1 MDRPKSVLPTVQPS
15 GSITTV
21 SSKARPRT
29 SIIQSS
35 QLWKTSAAKRAERSW
50 ALQTERALYSDSKF
64 KKYIALVERTL
75 ASFDNVSEW
84 ADFISF
90 LARLHKAIQAYPNYN
105 AIPRKLIVAKRLAQC
120 LNPALPSGVH
130 QRALD
135 VYHHI
140 LSVIGPDGLRRDLQV
155 WTSGL
160 LPFFQY
166 ASTSVKP
173 TLISIYETFYL
184 PLQDDLRPLTKAL
197 QIALLPGL
205 EEETSEYYERT
216 LRLLDGISNAVT
228 QPFFLQNLWLTLITT
243 SSVRLAALN
252 YLTRRMPPLQ
262 DAQDPTLQI
271 GKDLGLM
278 VRGLAHA
285 LDDDLLLVRRNTLE
299 ILVTHLQIDKPA
311 FRAFV
316 KPPDQILL
324 VRSALNVVLRK
335 DLSLNRRLY
344 TWLLGADE
352 TPEAQIV
359 FLRQHGLDLVRSA
372 LKQGFDN
379 VNLDLA
385 DRQKPYRIFVSLL
398 DKWEIGQSLTRVLA
412 LDAFHAISLQVA
424 RGQQEELM
432 TTAKMLFEVVDPFLL
447 YGRCL
452 EAITEQIHP
461 EAPTSAADSEPRP
474 STTHS
479 MLALLCFIFKAFHI
493 HDEETKQIH
502 VPLLF
507 AALAQLL
514 LKQLQQAEVLNE
526 TASLRTLDALEL
538 LKLLVT
544 VMPSRVFVRI
554 ASSSPAEGVASTDF
568 LERARSFYAASETDS
583 QQAAR
588 NFLSFQDSASAT
600 ALVELLSRVCLESGR
615 RSKDAIAGAEI
626 FVRALDIFAD
636 VMRVIDGSEA
646 AEEIALVASA
656 PSSSEPAS
664 TQKLP
669 WDAASW
675 TSTLLPYLD
684 HVNSFAE
691 VERIVEVL
699 ISCCICRALE
709 RPIQLDAPQVL
720 DRIVASL
727 LRYLTPTMS
736 PYHVR
741 AVELLWATCKVSQ
754 RSRLETVMAKQLT
767 RGTEAARA
775 AALAAFGT
783 FWRLSEDV
791 STDELRTPLL
801 LVLDKLQSL
810 DAEERQ
816 QAGIWLRSNLRSY
829 LKVVDPLLHMLLHNR
844 PDPLASAAMDVY
856 SIRVSFPRIEGPLTL
871 QLIRYA
877 LRTLSALAHFGGPAF
892 TKALATT
899 PLSASLSTITKQL
912 IRAETVG
919 ASATYLDAL
928 LDECAVW
935 VGAQASPL
943 LQDSYS
949 SALTAT
955 RADAVEL
962 VQSFVQR
969 NACSRQRV
977 NQLESVFIEALLMSV
992 QQGTISIQNKMLHTL
1007 HSLLVAKTSLSSRPD
1022 LLQRRFS
1029 STSHSQRLHQRN
1041 ESAGRSEA
1049 EPGGTSPVFNQN
1061 SASSTAVVSTD
1072 STKQPHRLLLPLL
1085 HRGLVTASNRPVLQL
1100 WSDFILMT
1108 APFYRSSA
1116 ASLLLPLN
1124 QTACDL
1130 IAKGMLE
1137 VSGSY
1142 VPAACRPTFGA
1153 ESVVQAHD
1161 AQCSFLESDLLL
1173 LINLAERLL
1182 ILATA
1187 SAGSEGSV
1195 IMASRVAAAED
1206 VASADSVA
1214 NEKAVQE
1221 HGTPGLLGYVS
1232 TVFSSDAADA
1242 DGSDTPRDG
1251 RTHNLS
1257 LTIQTLHRVWTVCS
1271 AEFSHTDARSLSL
1284 DAMSSKAKLRSRRAF
1299 ERIYRAH
1306 PAETVES
1313 LLYCWHASVKSGC
1326 TRNEASTQAVIEIL
1340 DFVTPSAQILVT
1352 FLCDVLKARITRSDS
1367 DRARKN
1373 GATTVTAVSDVTYFL
1388 FFDTVLA
1395 RMEPQEAT
1403 QVWPVVIVF
1412 IKDFVANGMARK
1424 VHVYPMLRI
1433 FTALAEKICLTAG
1446 IEDRRTKRD
1455 LQDNYAK
1462 LIDSCILIS
1471 GRSFD
1476 QSTWIRRSGRDNAE
1490 DLDKEATEFA
1500 SELLSLEGEKRA
1512 GLSTDGGSASGVI
1525 DAINH
1530 FLATR
1535 GLTALRKIQMDA
1547 DRIQAIVS
1555 NAVYYIVAPAAR
1567 TRSRTLEVDV
1577 SVLAVVSELVRMPGT
1592 VKAWRSTVADIF
1604 GDGRFFSMPL
1614 AKARCW
1620 QPIILALM
1628 TQDKERVV
1636 DLLARVSATAGAAN
1650 IFANRELEM
1659 LSRALNLRRLSFT
1672 IFAGETD
1679 AFLTQLPLIQEKLV
1693 DLLRSTAS
1701 EVLHAEVYLCLR
1713 VLLVRYSAR
1722 NLASFWPVL
1731 MTELMRLYDQVA
1743 TEPESIQQSADGRNL
1758 LLSTLKLLDL
1768 LVLIQ
1773 PEDFQINEWLF
1784 VTDTID
1790 AVYPA
1795 DDFQPE
1801 TLLDSLSTTFQ
1812 KQNKPSSSSPAHTT
1826 AAASGGLKR
1835 RLQIGRL
1842 RTISSVAELV
1852 PFLNSVSQNAF
1863 EGNYSDKP
1871 IDFEDVDMCLL
1882 ADMFDNDAGGS
1893 EQQQQLTQ
1901 DGGAATGNIDAY
1913 APQINNNGASAQQFS
1928 FFQCD
1933 SAYMGYT
1940 SDENNWYGHF
1950 DAYAPSNPSCLSRQ
1964 TGGSLNKYVVQRD
1977 NGTNDKCSTT
1987 DTVAQVNDFFHLSKS
2002 DDGFYEISFLGATAA
2017 DAEKTTAY
2025 GWKPTL
2031 AANELRMVRR
2041 T

>member
-1 MDRPKSVLPTVQPS
+1 MSSPIERVSSNDSASLRAPRRAGGSSTSLSSLPSRLAPPPTLKPSSAEVQLDLSSASSEPRASSSARKVSQGERPKSILPTVQPS

-21 SSKARPRT
+21 SPKARPRT
-29 SIIQSS
+29 SIIESS

-50 ALQTERALYSDSKF
+50 ALQTERSLYSDSKF
-64 KKYIALVERTL
+64 KKYVALVERTL

-90 LARLHKAIQAYPNYN
+90 LARLHKATQAYPNYN

-173 TLISIYETFYL
+173 TLIAIYETFYL

-197 QIALLPGL
+197 QMALLPGL

-216 LRLLDGISNAVT
+216 IRLLDGISNAVT

-243 SSVRLAALN
+243 PSVRLAALN
-252 YLTRRMPPLQ
+252 YLTRRMPPVQ
-262 DAQDPTLQI
+262 DAQDPTLLV

-285 LDDDLLLVRRNTLE
+285 LDDDVLLVRRNTLE

-311 FRAFV
+311 FKSFV

-352 TPEAQIV
+352 TPEVQIA
-359 FLRQHGLDLVRSA
+359 FLRQHGLELVRSA
-372 LKQGFDN
+372 LKQGFDDD
-379 VNLDLA
+379 NLDLA
-385 DRQKPYRIFVSLL
+385 DRQKSYRIFVSLL

-452 EAITEQIHP
+452 EAITAQFHP
-461 EAPTSAADSEPRP
+461 KASSSLDDSATRSSD
-474 STTHS
+474 S

-507 AALAQLL
+507 AAVAQLL
-514 LKQLQQAEVLNE
+514 LEQLQRSDVDGEAA
-526 TASLRTLDALEL
+526 TLRALDALEL

-554 ASSSPAEGVASTDF
+554 ASASSPENVASTDF
-568 LERARSFYAASETDS
+568 LERARNFYATSETDS

-600 ALVELLSRVCLESGR
+600 ALVELLSNVCLESGR
-615 RSKDAIAGAEI
+615 RAKEAAARTEV

-646 AEEIALVASA
+646 AEEIALVTSA
-656 PSSSEPAS
+656 PSPNEPAS

-675 TSTLLPYLD
+675 TSTLLPFLD
-684 HVNSFAE
+684 LATSFAE

-699 ISCCICRALE
+699 ISCCICRALQ
-709 RPIQLDAPQVL
+709 RPIQLDAPQIL

-727 LRYLTPTMS
+727 LRYLAPAMS

-741 AVELLWATCKVSQ
+741 AVELLWATCKVTQ
-754 RSRLETVMAKQLT
+754 RSRLETAMAQQLT
-767 RGTEAARA
+767 RGTETARS

-829 LKVVDPLLHMLLHNR
+829 LKVVDPLLHILLRNR
-844 PDPLASAAMDVY
+844 PIPLPSASIDVFG
-856 SIRVSFPRIEGPLTL
+856 IRVVFPEIDEPLNL
-871 QLIRYA
+871 QLIQYA
-877 LRTLSALAHFGGPAF
+877 LRTLSSLAQFGGPSF
-892 TKALATT
+892 SKALAAT
-899 PLSASLSTITKQL
+899 PLSASLSTATKQL
-912 IRAETVG
+912 IRAEKVG

-935 VGAQASPL
+935 VGAQASTQ

-962 VQSFVQR
+962 VQCFVQR
-969 NACSRQRV
+969 NHCPRERV
-977 NQLESVFIEALLMSV
+977 QQLETLFIEALLISV
-992 QQGTISIQNKMLHTL
+992 RQGIISIQNKMLHTL
-1007 HSLLVAKTSLSSRPD
+1007 HSILATKTSLQGRPD

-1029 STSHSQRLHQRN
+1029 STSHSQRIHQRD
-1041 ESAGRSEA
+1041 ESVGRSEA
-1049 EPGGTSPVFNQN
+1049 GAVGDSPVLNQKP
-1061 SASSTAVVSTD
+1061 ASSTVSVSTNVA
-1072 STKQPHRLLLPLL
+1072 KQPHRLLLPLL

-1108 APFYRSSA
+1108 APLYRSSA
-1116 ASLLLPLN
+1116 ALLLLRLN
-1124 QTACDL
+1124 QTACDM
-1130 IAKGMLE
+1130 IAKAMLE

-1142 VPAACRPTFGA
+1142 VPAASRPTFGA
-1153 ESVVQAHD
+1153 ELVVQAHD
-1161 AQCSFLESDLLL
+1161 AQCSFLESDVLL

-1182 ILATA
+1182 ILASS
-1187 SAGSEGSV
+1187 SAGSEGV
-1195 IMASRVAAAED
+1195 GATASRSAAAED
-1206 VASADSVA
+1206 AANVESSSIV
-1214 NEKAVQE
+1214 NEKATQE
-1221 HGTPGLLGYVS
+1221 HGAPGLLGYVS
-1232 TVFSSDAADA
+1232 NVFSSDAGDA
-1242 DGSDTPRDG
+1242 DGSDTPREG
-1251 RTHNLS
+1251 RTYNLS
-1257 LTIQTLHRVWTVCS
+1257 HTIQTLHRVWTVCN
-1271 AEFSHTDARSLSL
+1271 AELSHTDAKSLSL
-1284 DAMSSKAKLRSRRAF
+1284 DALSSKVELRCRRAF

-1306 PAETVES
+1306 PAETIES
-1313 LLYCWHASVKSGC
+1313 LLHCWHTSVKSGRS
-1326 TRNEASTQAVIEIL
+1326 RNEASTRAVIEIL
-1340 DFVTPSAQILVT
+1340 DIVTPSAQILVT
-1352 FLCDVLKARITRSDS
+1352 FLCDVLKARIARSDS

-1373 GATTVTAVSDVTYFL
+1373 GNSSAGAVVSDATYFL
-1388 FFDTVLA
+1388 FFHTVLA

-1412 IKDFVANGMARK
+1412 VKDFVANGMARK

-1433 FTALAEKICLTAG
+1433 FTALAEKICLTAA

-1455 LQDNYAK
+1455 LQDNFGK

-1490 DLDKEATEFA
+1490 DLDKEASEFA
-1500 SELLSLEGEKRA
+1500 SELLLLEDEKRVV
-1512 GLSTDGGSASGVI
+1512 LSTDGGAAAGVI
-1525 DAINH
+1525 DAINE

-1535 GLTALRKIQMDA
+1535 GLAALRKIQMDT
-1547 DRIQAIVS
+1547 DRIQAIVA

-1567 TRSRTLEVDV
+1567 TRSRTLEVDA
-1577 SVLAVVSELVRMPGT
+1577 SVLAVISELVRMPGT

-1636 DLLARVSATAGAAN
+1636 DLLARVSASAGAAN

-1672 IFAGETD
+1672 IFAGEQD

-1693 DLLRSTAS
+1693 DLLRSAVS

-1743 TEPESIQQSADGRNL
+1743 TEPESMQQSADGRNL

-1801 TLLDSLSTTFQ
+1801 TLLDSLSTTFS
-1812 KQNKPSSSSPAHTT
+1812 KQGKGASSHSRT
-1826 AAASGGLKR
+1826 AAAAVGSSGLKR

-1842 RTISSVAELV
+1842 RTVSSVAELV

-1882 ADMFDNDAGGS
+1882 ADMFDSDAAANG
-1893 EQQQQLTQ
+1893 QQQLTV
-1901 DGGAATGNIDAY
+1901 DGGAAVG
-1913 APQINNNGASAQQFS
+1913 
-1928 FFQCD
+1928 
-1933 SAYMGYT
+1933 
-1940 SDENNWYGHF
+1940 
-1950 DAYAPSNPSCLSRQ
+1950 
-1964 TGGSLNKYVVQRD
+1964 V
-1977 NGTNDKCSTT
+1977 
-1987 DTVAQVNDFFHLSKS
+1987 
-2002 DDGFYEISFLGATAA
+2002 
-2017 DAEKTTAY
+2017 
-2025 GWKPTL
+2025 
-2031 AANELRMVRR
+2031 
-2041 T
+2041 